1 MVVHGEWF
9 KDRGLYC
16 HISRWLYY
24 CLVVLIS
31 KAGNSTLQETTV
43 ILPAETWEITPVY
56 QNSDSTALWIHPY
69 IREYCASLSAVRRD
83 WTACNDLQQIWN
95 IWVQFWT
102 TQFVMYVYNQ
112 MAKLYV
118 NRPATDLKS
127 VVLFTEAVNQVQPH
141 IHKSCIS
148 GFKAAD
154 YKSRTYLILMHS
166 KGTWARNFST
176 CGYFYPSWLQIHYRA
191 SHPNKLKFD
200 GFKVKIIWNYSN
212 SCSSTD
218 LYKGDSDP
226 GLMIVSVSNWLP
238 QALE

>member
-1 MVVHGEWF
+1 MLWTAGCRTSSSYKF
-9 KDRGLYC
+9 FGD
-16 HISRWLYY
+16 HICCSSSIAPL
-24 CLVVLIS
+24 
-31 KAGNSTLQETTV
+31 
-43 ILPAETWEITPVY
+43 
-56 QNSDSTALWIHPY
+56 
-69 IREYCASLSAVRRD
+69 SLS
-83 WTACNDLQQIWN
+83 
-95 IWVQFWT
+95 
-102 TQFVMYVYNQ
+102 MYSV
-112 MAKLYV
+112 KSSFS
-118 NRPATDLKS
+118 RPATDLKS